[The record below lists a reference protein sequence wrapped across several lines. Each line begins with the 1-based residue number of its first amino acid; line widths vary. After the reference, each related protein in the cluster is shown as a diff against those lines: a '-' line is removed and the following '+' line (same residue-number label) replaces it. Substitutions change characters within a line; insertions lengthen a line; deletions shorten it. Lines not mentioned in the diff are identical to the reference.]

1 MKFLQALPICFILL
15 ASFSIH
21 AQNRIQLSSETA
33 SKSFSFSD
41 YTAIDV
47 ASDFKVNVGFSTN
60 EESLVVTA
68 NDNLLDRVN
77 IYQKG
82 KTLYFRLEPKTNTR
96 GRMILDVELTTAML
110 HSFVGSSDAIIVVK
124 NTIKHNKVDLS
135 LRSDAQFTG
144 DIEAKSLRIDASSD
158 AQINSKVTVKDC
170 DLKAKSDAII
180 NLDGTIG
187 RLYASLSSDSQFKN
201 RNLSIEDVN
210 IKMSGDSQAWIR
222 ITNSLEA
229 TASGDSVLKY
239 AGNPRLINRRVTG
252 DAKIIEVD

>member
-1 MKFLQALPICFILL
+1 
-15 ASFSIH
+15 
-21 AQNRIQLSSETA
+21 
-33 SKSFSFSD
+33 
-41 YTAIDV
+41 
-47 ASDFKVNVGFSTN
+47 
-60 EESLVVTA
+60 
-68 NDNLLDRVN
+68 
-77 IYQKG
+77 